1 MGNVIDTLND
11 NQLVTHYLMSCYL
24 YYELDK
30 QVYTDDQFDQLAKR
44 LLRQW
49 DNVQHMHKHL
59 ITKGDLE
66 AGTGYAIKYPER
78 VKGGARAWYKLN
90 KK

>member
-1 MGNVIDTLND
+1 MIDTLTD
-11 NQLVTHYLMSCYL
+11 KQLVTHYLMSCYL
-24 YYELDK
+24 YYELDQ
-30 QVYTDDQFDQLAKR
+30 QVYSDDQFDQLAKR

-49 DNVQHMHKHL
+49 DSVEHMHKHL

-66 AGTGYAIKYPER
+66 AGTGYAIKYPNM
-78 VKGGARAWYKLN
+78 VKGGAKTWYELN